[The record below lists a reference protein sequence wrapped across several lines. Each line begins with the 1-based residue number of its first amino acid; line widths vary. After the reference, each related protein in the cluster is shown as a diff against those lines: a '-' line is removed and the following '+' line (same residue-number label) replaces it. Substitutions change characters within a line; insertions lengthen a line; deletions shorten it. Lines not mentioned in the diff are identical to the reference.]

1 MKKQYTVIA
10 LALSATLVLTGCS
23 WSDIRAKF
31 VGQNGT
37 ASSVTV
43 SEDGSVVIEDYD
55 ANKVLT
61 LADYKGVEVDVS
73 VTDEEIQEE
82 IDSLLDANK
91 ETEEIKKG
99 KAKNG
104 YVVNID
110 FVGKI
115 DGKEFDGGSGE
126 GQSLTLGEG
135 QFIEDLEN
143 GNYL

>member
-115 DGKEFDGGSGE
+115 AN
-126 GQSLTLGEG
+126 GQDNIVKALCRQRTYLP
-135 QFIEDLEN
+135 FEDW
-143 GNYL
+143 YPIYRD